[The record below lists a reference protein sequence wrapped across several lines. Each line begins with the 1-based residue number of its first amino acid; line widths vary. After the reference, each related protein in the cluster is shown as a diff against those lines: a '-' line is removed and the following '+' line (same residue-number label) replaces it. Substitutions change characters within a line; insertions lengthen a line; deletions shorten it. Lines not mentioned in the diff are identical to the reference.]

1 MGKTLNFDKIKA
13 RLDRIPAEFAG
24 KEAQMGWFPS
34 AQYEDGT
41 PVAYVAT
48 IQENGAP
55 EVSIPPR
62 PFLKPTIDARTKT
75 WTKLL
80 ESGVRAVSAGRATAD
95 QVLEGVGLQ
104 MAGDVKK
111 QIASNAVEPL
121 SPTTL
126 VLRKWRREGKTKTK
140 KINGV
145 KVKVFT
151 DHREINKST
160 VIQAAAAYAAD
171 PSIIAGVPSDPLQD
185 TGLMVA
191 TLSNAVGKTE

>member
-1 MGKTLNFDKIKA
+1 MAKTLNFDKIKA
-13 RLDRIPAEFAG
+13 HLDRIPAEFAG
-24 KEAQMGWFPS
+24 KEAQMGWFPG
-34 AQYEDGT
+34 ARYENGT

-55 EVSIPPR
+55 EVGIPAR
-62 PFLKPTIDARTKT
+62 PFLKPTIAARTQA

-80 ESGVRAVSAGRATAD
+80 ASGVKAVSAGRATAD

-104 MAGDVKK
+104 MAGDTKA

-126 VLRKWRREGKTKTK
+126 VLRKWRREGRAISGKTV
-140 KINGV
+140 G
-145 KVKVFT
+145 
-151 DHREINKST
+151 E
-160 VIQAAAAYAAD
+160 AAAAYEAD
-171 PSIIAGVPSDPLQD
+171 PSIIGGVPSDPLQD

-191 TLSNAVGKTE
+191 TLSNAVGKSE

>member
-55 EVSIPPR
+55 EVGIPPR
-62 PFLKPTIDARTKT
+62 RFLRPTIDARTKA

-95 QVLEGVGLQ
+95 QVFEGVGLQ
-104 MAGDVKK
+104 MAGDTKA

-126 VLRKWRREGKTKTK
+126 VLRKWRREGLPISGKTV
-140 KINGV
+140 G
-145 KVKVFT
+145 
-151 DHREINKST
+151 
-160 VIQAAAAYAAD
+160 QAAAAYAED

-191 TLSNAVGKTE
+191 TLTNAVGKTE